1 MANVLVIDD
10 EPLIRQMARRI
21 LERSGHRIIEAANGA
36 IGLEKLEENAV
47 DLVLTDI
54 MMPEKEG
61 VETIQYVRRFY
72 PKVKVVVMSGSDSAS
87 FYLEVATKF
96 GAHAAMSKPFRPDD
110 LNELVDRL
118 VGV

>member
-1 MANVLVIDD
+1 MAYVLVIDD

-21 LERSGHRIIEAANGA
+21 LERRGHRIIEAANGA
-36 IGLEKLEENAV
+36 IGLAQLEDNAV

-61 VETIQYVRRFY
+61 VETIQYIRRFY
-72 PKVKVVVMSGSDSAS
+72 PKVKVVAMSGSDCSS

-110 LNELVDRL
+110 LSETVDRL
-118 VGV
+118 LSG

>member
-21 LERSGHRIIEAANGA
+21 LERRGHRILEAANGA
-36 IGLEKLEENAV
+36 IGLAQLEENAV

-54 MMPEKEG
+54 MMPEKERVG
-61 VETIQYVRRFY
+61 DSMPTLLSKREGRRDVRKSFF
-72 PKVKVVVMSGSDSAS
+72 VLSGGGN
-87 FYLEVATKF
+87 KF

-110 LNELVDRL
+110 
-118 VGV
+118 